1 MPALAPPFYG
11 SCPCTHISYT
21 LTSTP
26 LIVHACHCTHC
37 QHESGSAFALNAL
50 YEPDRVIVQ
59 DGKEADILRTN
70 VPSEKGGQTMHR
82 CPKCYTVLW
91 STYAAGRDLLKVV
104 RVGTIDGGVGKLR
117 PDAHL
122 FVGKEKGWMNL
133 DGERVFET
141 VGKKENYWSG
151 ESLERFRIVVGRGQ
165 R

>member
-70 VPSEKGGQTMHR
+70 VPSEKGG
-82 CPKCYTVLW
+82 
-91 STYAAGRDLLKVV
+91 TYAAGRDLLKVV